1 MKTCPYCAEQVQDDA
16 TACRYCG
23 SALRASAPQPGASS
37 DRVLRPL
44 PPQAPG
50 VAPAPSW
57 HPPVPAAPRPEDEA
71 LQYSHSGQR
80 YLLGYGIDFF
90 GIWDRLQPG
99 APVRRFP
106 RTDDGWRQAW
116 SMYASMEPY
125 RAEVGMTSGGR
136 RRPRCPAATRPR
148 AARRHIGRC
157 TGRGGC
163 SRFVLGW
170 LGGLIAWLVNR
181 EAHRGEP
188 PVPCSSL
195 ASRSAWSWAC
205 WPACMPPPQ
214 NCSERR
220 AEHAAQHAPRE

>member
-1 MKTCPYCAEQVQDDA
+1 MPTAMKTCPYCAEQVPDDA

-23 SALRASAPQPGASS
+23 SALVAGASQPGTQAGTPAP
-37 DRVLRPL
+37 VAAPVQ
-44 PPQAPG
+44 PPAPG
-50 VAPAPSW
+50 AAPAPSW
-57 HPPVPAAPRPEDEA
+57 QTPTAAPTRPEDEA

-125 RAEVGMTSGGR
+125 RAEVGMS
-136 RRPRCPAATRPR
+136 AATTAMPSVPDSGQASRSVPAPR
-148 AARRHIGRC
+148 SVNGAWWLMPIL
-157 TGRGGC
+157 
-163 SRFVLGW
+163 LGW

-181 EAHRGEP
+181 ETDPMTARAMLLVGIAISLIGALLVWAL
-188 PVPCSSL
+188 VPGVDVT
-195 ASRSAWSWAC
+195 
-205 WPACMPPPQ
+205 
-214 NCSERR
+214 
-220 AEHAAQHAPRE
+220 

>member
-23 SALRASAPQPGASS
+23 SALRASAPQSGASS
-37 DRVLRPL
+37 GPGPAPL

-125 RAEVGMTSGGR
+125 RAEVGMTSGRAPMPEVPSGDQTPR
-136 RRPRCPAATRPR
+136 SVPAPRPVHWAW
-148 AARRHIGRC
+148 
-157 TGRGGC
+157 
-163 SRFVLGW
+163 W
-170 LGGLIAWLVNR
+170 LLPIFFSMVGGLVAWLVNR
-181 EAHRGEP
+181 DTDPRTARAMLILGIVMSLLGLLAFRAWGP
-188 PVPCSSL
+188 PL
-195 ASRSAWSWAC
+195 
-205 WPACMPPPQ
+205 
-214 NCSERR
+214 EGL
-220 AEHAAQHAPRE
+220 